1 MEHPPISQ
9 VRAPR
14 CAPICLPSWLIGKV
28 EPREL
33 AVVLTLQAYGASVK
47 WVELE
52 PSQISEACLIPKGAL
67 PMLFKKLV
75 RSELIETAKS
85 YDRSAG
91 KQRYLFR
98 LHIWTHD
105 QNN

>member
-1 MEHPPISQ
+1 MEHSPISQ
-9 VRAPR
+9 VKAPKH
-14 CAPICLPSWLIGKV
+14 APICLPSWLIGKV

-33 AVVLTLQAYGASVK
+33 AVILALQAYGASVK

-75 RSELIETAKS
+75 RRELIETAKN
-85 YDRSAG
+85 YDRSTG
-91 KQRYLFR
+91 KQRHLFR
-98 LHIWTHD
+98 LHIWACD